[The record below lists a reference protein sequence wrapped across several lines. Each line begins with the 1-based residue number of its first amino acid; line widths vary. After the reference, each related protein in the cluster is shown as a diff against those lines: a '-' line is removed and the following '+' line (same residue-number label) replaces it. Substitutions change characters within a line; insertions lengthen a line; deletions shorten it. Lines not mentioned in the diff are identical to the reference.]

1 MQVNSPRPSMQVPR
15 FLQGLESHS
24 LTFISHLGP
33 EYPCKVESEIH
44 GSRLGDDHIYLG
56 TLAAVGAVMVDT
68 DPVMFTRRGH
78 PGTLVNVL
86 VTLLPLQ
93 AGRAG
98 AGPLARHLV
107 GVAPGARVAG
117 VDQTLVV
124 QVTQEARLAPGTLA
138 LVSPHLVVTSPSV
151 LTRRD
156 AAVVLVLLA
165 VLPDEAVDA
174 DTLVAALGVLTS
186 PVVLA
191 GIVEG
196 AFVHVIETVET
207 SPVVWTGT
215 IVSVDS
221 INTNTAI
228 HTEIPFTVINVDLA
242 VLSSKS

>member
-1 MQVNSPRPSMQVPR
+1 
-15 FLQGLESHS
+15 
-24 LTFISHLGP
+24 
-33 EYPCKVESEIH
+33 
-44 GSRLGDDHIYLG
+44 
-56 TLAAVGAVMVDT
+56 MVDT

-98 AGPLARHLV
+98 AGPLPRHLV

-165 VLPDEAVDA
+165 VLPDEPVDT
-174 DTLVAALGVLTS
+174 DTLVSALRVLAG

-191 GIVEG
+191 GVVES
-196 AFVHVIETVET
+196 ALVHILETVLAG
-207 SPVVWTGT
+207 PVVGTGAV
-215 IVSVDS
+215 VSVDS
-221 INTNTAI
+221 VNTNSAI
-228 HTEIPFTVINVDLA
+228 LTEVSATVVNVDLT
-242 VLSSKS
+242 VLSAES